1 MNAVE
6 NKKQRRRRRKL
17 RVRKKVFGI
26 PERPRLSVFRSLNHT
41 YAQIIDDVAGQTLV
55 EASTRSK
62 ELKGSLEQGG
72 NVAAA
77 KAVGTLLGE
86 RAKAKGLDQV
96 TMDRNGYKYHGRVKA
111 LVDAVREAGL
121 QV

>member
-1 MNAVE
+1 MNVVE
-6 NKKQRRRRRKL
+6 SKKQRRRRRKM
-17 RVRKKVFGI
+17 RVRKKVFGM
-26 PERPRLSVFRSLNHT
+26 PERPRLSVYRSINHI
-41 YAQIIDDVAGQTLV
+41 YAQIIDDVAGCTLV

-62 ELKGSLEQGG
+62 ELNGSLQRGG

-77 KAVGTLLGE
+77 QAVGKLLGE
-86 RAKAKGLDQV
+86 RAKAKGLQAV
-96 TMDRNGYKYHGRVKA
+96 TIDRNGYKYHGRIKA